1 MKKKLISLILTLIQ
15 LSVDFSIVAASISLV
30 ILRSANKTSKLTVIT
45 VVSTSLL
52 DYFIRVLLQGDSPF
66 EDQVD

>member
-1 MKKKLISLILTLIQ
+1 MPIRCAR
-15 LSVDFSIVAASISLV
+15 VFEV